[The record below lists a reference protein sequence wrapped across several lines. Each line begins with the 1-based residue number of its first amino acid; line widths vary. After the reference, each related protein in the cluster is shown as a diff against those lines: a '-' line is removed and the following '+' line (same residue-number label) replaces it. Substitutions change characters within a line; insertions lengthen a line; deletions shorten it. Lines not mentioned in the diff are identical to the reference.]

1 MVVEASRSV
10 SYVNDWWART
20 RESVGRRREALD
32 VSMVGGPICAVTPP
46 NASKVERIMTSNKR
60 VAIPFS

>member
-1 MVVEASRSV
+1 
-10 SYVNDWWART
+10 
-20 RESVGRRREALD
+20 
-32 VSMVGGPICAVTPP
+32 MVGGPICAVTPP